1 MKQAITRSIFLTF
14 ADMKRLERLV
24 ESARAGREDLR
35 QLQQELALAT
45 VVEAADLPA
54 DVITMNSQAR
64 LQDIDT
70 GEEMTYTLVFPD
82 RASVEEDRIS
92 VLAPI
97 GTAMLGQREG
107 DEFEWEVPDGKVRL
121 RVLKVL
127 YQPEA
132 AGHYH
137 L

>member
-1 MKQAITRSIFLTF
+1 MKQAIMRSIFLTV

-45 VVEAADLPA
+45 VVDPGDLPA

-70 GEEMTYTLVFPD
+70 GEEMTYTLVFPN

-132 AGHYH
+132 AGHHH